1 MSVVLWRKILKENF
15 TSIHSLATF
24 LEFSEEN
31 QSKLLNNPRF
41 VLNLP
46 RRLASKMAK
55 NNLND
60 PIFRQ
65 FVPLTDETRISPGFL
80 SDPVS
85 DLSFRQGKKLLH
97 KYKGRALWL
106 TNSACAMH
114 CRFCFRQNFPY
125 ESAASDDTTEMTYL
139 RQNTDIKE
147 IILSGGD
154 PLSLS
159 DDSLKHLLSKFDS
172 INHLQRI
179 RFHTR
184 FPIGIPE
191 RLDASFLSILKKV
204 KKQIYFFI
212 HCNHPK
218 ELDADVVN
226 ALNQLSSLGIPIL
239 NQSVL
244 LQGVND
250 DEETFLNLC
259 ETLINAKVIPYYL
272 HVLDPV
278 IGTDHFFTPEHRGNE
293 LIRYVQERLSGY
305 GVPRLVRE
313 VPGASSKTFL

>member
-1 MSVVLWRKILKENF
+1 
-15 TSIHSLATF
+15 
-24 LEFSEEN
+24 
-31 QSKLLNNPRF
+31 
-41 VLNLP
+41 
-46 RRLASKMAK
+46 
-55 NNLND
+55 
-60 PIFRQ
+60 
-65 FVPLTDETRISPGFL
+65 
-80 SDPVS
+80 
-85 DLSFRQGKKLLH
+85 
-97 KYKGRALWL
+97 
-106 TNSACAMH
+106 MH